1 MKARVSDGCL
11 RDSRTIYHPRPRRP
25 STLSRYETYPQ
36 LWLPRLRRP
45 RTDSCT
51 GTHRAAAN
59 VARPLWAQRRRQLR
73 RNEPPGTNVGPR
85 SGSARTA
92 GPSSKSMDGAPAQ
105 GRAFEPGASESANS
119 RASRMRR
126 RPNQF
131 GLPCGTMARLGR
143 GEPCSDAGADPFGS
157 SKLNRTAPS
166 GKVSLLASTDTS
178 IRLANLTF
186 GRSARA
192 R

>member
-1 MKARVSDGCL
+1 MRPTRSCGCL
-11 RDSRTIYHPRPRRP
+11 AYVAPEPIVAPAPIVRQRRP
-25 STLSRYETYPQ
+25 TSYGLSEDASFAGTSHPEQTLR
-36 LWLPRLRRP
+36 
-45 RTDSCT
+45 
-51 GTHRAAAN
+51 
-59 VARPLWAQRRRQLR
+59 
-73 RNEPPGTNVGPR
+73 PR

-143 GEPCSDAGADPFGS
+143 GEPCSDAAADPFGR